1 MGILVNKDTRV
12 MVQGITGREGR
23 LHARMMLEYGTKV
36 VAGVTPG
43 KGGETVEGVP
53 VFNTAREVLKEF
65 AVDASI
71 LFVPAAHAKDA
82 LIEACDAGIKLIACI
97 TEGIPVHDVIKAGAY
112 LKERG
117 TTLIGPN
124 TPGIIVPGECK
135 IGIMPGYIFRK
146 GLVGIAS
153 RSGTLT
159 YEAVYQLTKEGI
171 GQSACIGIGGDPVT
185 GLSFVDVLRLFEGD
199 PETERVLMIG
209 EIGGTSEE
217 EAAEFIKKMSKPVF
231 AYIAG
236 ISAPFGKRMGHAGAI
251 ISSGDGAAMEKIE
264 SLKGAGVTLIRNPAR
279 IGRTVAEALPV
290 VRGRLIKR

>member
-1 MGILVNKDTRV
+1 MGILINKDTRV
-12 MVQGITGREGR
+12 LVQGITGREGR
-23 LHARMMLEYGTKV
+23 LHAKMMLEYGTKV

-53 VFNTAREVLKEF
+53 VYNTVREALKEF

-71 LFVPAAHAKDA
+71 IFVPAIHAKDA
-82 LIEACDAGIKLIACI
+82 LIEACDAGIKLIVCI

-117 TTLIGPN
+117 TILIGPN

-135 IGIMPGYIFRK
+135 VGIMPGYIFSK
-146 GLVGIAS
+146 GPVGIVS

-159 YEAVYQLTKEGI
+159 YEAVYQLTKEGV

-185 GLSFVDVLRLFEGD
+185 GLSFVDILRLLEGD
-199 PETERVLMIG
+199 PETETVLMIG

-217 EAAEFIKKMSKPVF
+217 EATEFIKEMSKPVF

-236 ISAPFGKRMGHAGAI
+236 TSAPPGKRMGHAGAI
-251 ISSGDGAAMEKIE
+251 TSSGHGTATEKIE
-264 SLKGAGVTLIRNPAR
+264 SLKGAGITVITNPAR
-279 IGRTVAEALPV
+279 IGKTIAVALDRRCDV
-290 VRGRLIKR
+290 

>member
-12 MVQGITGREGR
+12 LVQGITGREGR

-43 KGGETVEGVP
+43 KGGEDVGGVP
-53 VFNTAREVLKEF
+53 VFNTARKALKEF

-71 LFVPAAHAKDA
+71 LFVPAAHARDA
-82 LIEACDAGIKLIACI
+82 LIEACDAGIKLIVCI
-97 TEGIPVHDVIKAGAY
+97 TEGIPVHDIMKARAY

-135 IGIMPGYIFRK
+135 IGIMPGYIFSK
-146 GLVGIAS
+146 GHVGIVS

-185 GLSFVDVLRLFEGD
+185 GLSFVDVLRFFEED
-199 PETERVLMIG
+199 SETERVLMIG
-209 EIGGTSEE
+209 EIGGTLEE
-217 EAAEFIKKMSKPVF
+217 ESAEFIKEMSKPVF

-236 ISAPFGKRMGHAGAI
+236 ISAPPGKRMGHAGAI
-251 ISSGDGAAMEKIE
+251 ISGRGTAMEKME
-264 SLKGAGVTLIRNPAR
+264 VLRKAGVTVIMNPAR
-279 IGRTVAEALPV
+279 IGKSVAKAMPFEKQPTH
-290 VRGRLIKR
+290 